1 MNEAALGNFYTM
13 LADASPIPVMI
24 YNMPGNSGVNVP
36 SSLTLKLAAHPN
48 ITGIKDS
55 GGNIVQISEVLAKA
69 PEGFSVFA
77 GSGSYL
83 LATLLLG
90 GVGGTLAVANV
101 VPDYCAEIQ
110 ENFEKGDLE
119 KARKMQLAL
128 LPLNAAVTSRF
139 GIGGMKAAMD
149 MVGFKGGLPA
159 CPSFPPERRRGKKSP
174 GSSRSWGSP
183 RFSPMIISPDRFLA
197 DVEDLGR
204 IGWVDGEG
212 MDRPAFSP
220 SYGIARKFVEDRMK
234 DAGLAVTVDGVGNI
248 FGTLDGSDPSL
259 PAIYAG
265 SHLDAVPGGGKY
277 DGPLGVMAAL
287 EAARTIRKRA
297 SPCGIPLWSAG
308 FTGEEGGEMGGTFGS
323 RAFAGLL
330 EEPCRPKSWPG
341 WG

>member
-1 MNEAALGNFYTM
+1 MKKVHGIFAPIATAFDASGEVDYSTFAENTVSFGATKLSGLVVLGSNGEFTLLSHEEKVKLVETARNHLPAGKMVIAGTGCESFRETLQLTKECASVGADVALVVTPNYYKKDMNEAALEKFYTM

-69 PEGFSVFA
+69 PAGFSVFA

-83 LATLLLG
+83 LATLMLG

-101 VPDYCAEIQ
+101 VPDYCAGIQ

-149 MVGFKGGLPA
+149 MVGFKGGLPRLPILPA
-159 CPSFPPERRRGKKSP
+159 GEETKK
-174 GSSRSWGSP
+174 
-183 RFSPMIISPDRFLA
+183 
-197 DVEDLGR
+197 E
-204 IGWVDGEG
+204 
-212 MDRPAFSP
+212 
-220 SYGIARKFVEDRMK
+220 IARILKE
-234 DAGLAVTVDGVGNI
+234 L
-248 FGTLDGSDPSL
+248 
-259 PAIYAG
+259 
-265 SHLDAVPGGGKY
+265 
-277 DGPLGVMAAL
+277 
-287 EAARTIRKRA
+287 
-297 SPCGIPLWSAG
+297 GIP
-308 FTGEEGGEMGGTFGS
+308 TV
-323 RAFAGLL
+323 
-330 EEPCRPKSWPG
+330 
-341 WG
+341 